1 MPKGTELSAEEALDH
16 VLSQEFEAMLTVN
29 NDGNV
34 SRCNSL
40 AKEVYDQGVGA
51 AFQARIHPADWELIA
66 THLEEQIRFQV
77 TVRLGTPGH
86 WILGQMT
93 AVPCDMADA
102 AWIVL
107 WSDVTAAILQARHHE
122 AFIQGGERFGWLP
135 WHMDIE
141 REEAKLWPGTYEV
154 LFGKSVDKPQ
164 IVTLAEVQAV
174 MHPSEDPDSIVGA
187 VREAR
192 RRGES
197 FHQQY
202 AVVHPNGQVRWIQSL
217 GVATRDLDDVVHFE
231 GVMRDATDEHNQA
244 LALIRAQYA
253 ESVRLL
259 AGGLAHDLNNQL
271 QVIMAHLSLLQEH
284 VAVLEADRR
293 SKAADSLEWAD
304 TAVERARELAG
315 ELLILSRSA
324 PPSLRPVAVPDL
336 IRTALGALHN
346 RVDIRVKAEWD
357 SNLWAVM
364 GDRIQLSQVLE
375 NLVHNAADAMPEGGR
390 VQIRADNHQADRMT
404 VAITVEDSGPGIP
417 PELWGNIFDPYYSTK
432 ANGHGLGL
440 AASQT
445 IMQQHG
451 GQLTVGVSSLGG
463 AAFTVVLPATLEC
476 PLDGEGS
483 DVHGVGQL
491 SGTLL
496 VVDDDAQVRAG
507 AQALAQSYGLT
518 TFAVAD
524 GPSALAWLEA
534 HRCDLVMLDWVL
546 GSPMAGHQ
554 VLDELRREYPE
565 VLVVVS
571 SGYADVPIP
580 AGVPTLPKPY
590 TREQMGRVLASL
602 LQRS

>member
-1 MPKGTELSAEEALDH
+1 MPKGAELSAGEVLDH
-16 VLSQEFEAMLTVN
+16 ILSHEFEAMLTLHD
-29 NDGNV
+29 DGGV
-34 SRCNSL
+34 SRCNNL
-40 AKEVYDQGVGA
+40 ARAVYDQGVGS
-51 AFQARIHPADWELIA
+51 AFHTRIHPEDWEIIEP
-66 THLEEQIRFQV
+66 HLKDRTRFQV
-77 TVRLGTPGH
+77 TVRLGAPGR
-86 WILGQMT
+86 WILGQLT
-93 AVPCDMADA
+93 AVPCGVPDA

-107 WSDVTAAILQARHHE
+107 WHDVTAATLQARHHE
-122 AFIQGGERFGWLP
+122 SFIRGGERFGWLP

-141 REEAKLWPGTYEV
+141 REEARLWPGAYEV
-154 LFGKSVDKPQ
+154 LFGKSVDQPQ
-164 IVTLAEVQAV
+164 TVTLADVQAV
-174 MHPSEDPDSIVGA
+174 LHPSEDPESILGT

-197 FHQQY
+197 FHHQY

-244 LALIRAQYA
+244 LALTRAQHA

-284 VAVLEADRR
+284 VAVLEAERL
-293 SKAADSLEWAD
+293 SQAVDSLEWAD
-304 TAVERARELAG
+304 AAVERARELAG

-324 PPSLRPVAVPDL
+324 PPALRPVSVPEL
-336 IRTALGALHN
+336 IRTALGAFHN
-346 RVDIRVKAEWD
+346 RVDIEVKAEWD

-390 VQIRADNHQADRMT
+390 VQIRADNQQADRMT

-417 PELWGNIFDPYYSTK
+417 PELWNNIFDPYYSTK

-451 GQLTVGVSSLGG
+451 GQLTVDASPLGG
-463 AAFTVVLPATLEC
+463 AAFTVVLPATLDR
-476 PLDGEGS
+476 PADPRGS
-483 DVHGVGQL
+483 HVHSVAEL

-496 VVDDDAQVRAG
+496 IVDDDAQVRAG

-534 HRCDLVMLDWVL
+534 HPCTVVMLDWVL

-554 VLDELRREYPE
+554 VLAELRREYPE

-580 AGVPTLPKPY
+580 GGVATLPKPY
-590 TREQMGRVLASL
+590 TREQMGRVLAVLMQS
-602 LQRS
+602 R